1 MNNNP
6 KMAVMQ
12 PIMPPM
18 PCTVAPLSTPIYPTP
33 RPEDERP
40 FDLWGKFEPPL
51 LSRGILP
58 PVIEAWTW
66 ALADQM
72 GADPAGLAMSALTV
86 CAAAIPDTVKVQVQE
101 NDPRWLES
109 PRIWT
114 TLVGLPSTKK
124 SPIIS
129 AAVAPLAKIDGERFS
144 HWQREHA
151 EWSKL
156 DKGEKASQPEPLQC
170 RHRLGDTTVEAA
182 QDVFRGTTTG
192 LLICADEL
200 SGWFGALDKYGGGKG
215 AAADRAFYLQAYNG
229 GEMPINRVGRGS
241 FLLPNVSACI
251 LGGIQ
256 PDAIRR
262 IVADAVDDG
271 LLQRFF
277 PIVLRTSNLPKDE
290 PLPGAVELYAGAVRI
305 LVKLKPQTLQLD
317 HAAHDIRRA
326 LVQRHHGFGA
336 CESISKML
344 AAHMGKYDGL
354 FARLCIVWH
363 ILSDPWNQPAP
374 IITADTANAVA
385 RFMQSFLL
393 PHAMSFYS
401 STLTLSDD
409 HDRLEA
415 VAGYVLAHRMTFV
428 DHRTVQRSVRQTRK
442 LAAWETR
449 PLFETLAAMN
459 WLAPVDDPNKRNGE
473 PRWIVNPDVHTLF
486 AERAEQEH
494 CKRLQARATIMELSG
509 QRIK

>member
-1 MNNNP
+1 
-6 KMAVMQ
+6 
-12 PIMPPM
+12 
-18 PCTVAPLSTPIYPTP
+18 
-33 RPEDERP
+33 
-40 FDLWGKFEPPL
+40 
-51 LSRGILP
+51 
-58 PVIEAWTW
+58 
-66 ALADQM
+66 
-72 GADPAGLAMSALTV
+72 
-86 CAAAIPDTVKVQVQE
+86 
-101 NDPRWLES
+101 
-109 PRIWT
+109 
-114 TLVGLPSTKK
+114 
-124 SPIIS
+124 
-129 AAVAPLAKIDGERFS
+129 
-144 HWQREHA
+144 
-151 EWSKL
+151 
-156 DKGEKASQPEPLQC
+156 
-170 RHRLGDTTVEAA
+170 
-182 QDVFRGTTTG
+182 
-192 LLICADEL
+192 
-200 SGWFGALDKYGGGKG
+200 
-215 AAADRAFYLQAYNG
+215 
-229 GEMPINRVGRGS
+229 
-241 FLLPNVSACI
+241 
-251 LGGIQ
+251 
-256 PDAIRR
+256 
-262 IVADAVDDG
+262 
-271 LLQRFF
+271 
-277 PIVLRTSNLPKDE
+277 
-290 PLPGAVELYAGAVRI
+290 
-305 LVKLKPQTLQLD
+305 
-317 HAAHDIRRA
+317 
-326 LVQRHHGFGA
+326 
-336 CESISKML
+336 
-344 AAHMGKYDGL
+344 MGKYDGL